1 MSIMFGRNLAPDRER
16 LRTRDN
22 MAYNTGRTV
31 LRNLDNSVALTLRQ
45 VYKSFG
51 GPLVIEDLSFQ
62 VGHKEVFAILGP
74 SGCGKTTTLR
84 LIAGFER
91 PDSGEILLGGQA
103 VASPSR
109 WLPPEKRGVG
119 IVFQDYA
126 LFPHLSV
133 EQNVA
138 FGLRSFPATQRDK
151 IVRIMLDMVGMGQYA
166 QRYPHELSGGQQ
178 QRVALA
184 RSLAPCPVVLL
195 LDEPFSN
202 LDADMR
208 TQMRQEVQRIL
219 KEAETTAILV
229 THDQEEAFILA
240 DRVALLNAGQLE
252 QVGTPEEIYHHPAT
266 RFVAGFVGE
275 ADFLDGRT
283 TGGTVETEVG
293 RFPYQGPLAP
303 DTSVSIML
311 RPDDVDLAPDP
322 QGEAVIAQRHFRGS
336 ENLYAIRLSSGKVL
350 HSSQPSTVI
359 LPLGQPV
366 RVQAAPAH
374 VVAFP
379 QDPNLTQDALPTPS

>member
-1 MSIMFGRNLAPDRER
+1 MNNSIA
-16 LRTRDN
+16 
-22 MAYNTGRTV
+22 V
-31 LRNLDNSVALTLRQ
+31 TLRQ

-51 GPLVIEDLSFQ
+51 GPHVIEDLSFQ
-62 VGHKEVFAILGP
+62 VGYKEVFAILGP

-84 LIAGFER
+84 LIAGFEQ
-91 PDSGEILLGGQA
+91 PDAGEISLNGQI
-103 VASPSR
+103 VASPSH

-138 FGLRSFPATQRDK
+138 FGLRSFPSHQRDR
-151 IVRIMLDMVGMGQYA
+151 IVGTMLELVGMAQYA
-166 QRYPHELSGGQQ
+166 RRYPHELSGGQQ

-219 KEAETTAILV
+219 KQAETTTILV

-252 QVGTPEEIYHHPAT
+252 QVGTPEAIYHHPAT

-275 ADFLDGRT
+275 ADFLDGRI

-311 RPDDVDLAPDP
+311 RPDDVDLVPDP
-322 QGEAVIAQRHFRGS
+322 KGEAIVVQRHFRGS
-336 ENLYAIRLSSGKVL
+336 ENLYTIELASGQLL
-350 HSSQPSTVI
+350 HSSQPSTVVV
-359 LPLGQPV
+359 PVGQAV
-366 RVQAAPAH
+366 RVRAAPTH

-379 QDPNLTQDALPTPS
+379 QHPTPGI